1 MEKYDFESRFF
12 PVKKRVVPSKGE
24 LIIPCTVFLKTGA
37 QSAQK
42 KLERSVILRVRAEKK
57 CLLPEKAGKEN
68 KGEKGEKQY
77 DKTGFG
83 SRR

>member
-24 LIIPCTVFLKTGA
+24 LIIPCTGFLKTGA

-42 KLERSVILRVRAEKK
+42 KLERSVILRVRAEKMPASRK
-57 CLLPEKAGKEN
+57 SRQRKQRRKGRKAI
-68 KGEKGEKQY
+68 
-77 DKTGFG
+77 
-83 SRR
+83 R